1 MNNGDTRTAEAKK
14 FPILRG
20 PKQIIDRIIKA
31 LKEVYDPEIPVN
43 IYDLGLVY
51 EINVEGD
58 EKNPIIH
65 VVITLTAVGCP
76 VAGVLAAYVEEA
88 VRDAVPEAKDV
99 IVDITFDPPWT
110 PDYVTEE
117 GRETLKAIFG
127 YDVVE
132 EWKKQMAQQTQET

>member
-1 MNNGDTRTAEAKK
+1 MEKPK
-14 FPILRG
+14 FPVIRG
-20 PKQIIDRIIKA
+20 PKEIIDKIIKA

-51 EINVEGD
+51 EISVEG
-58 EKNPIIH
+58 EKDKPIIH

-88 VRDAVPEAKDV
+88 IRDAVPEAQDI
-99 IVDITFDPPWT
+99 IVDVTFDPPWS
-110 PDYVTEE
+110 PDFVTEE
-117 GRETLKAIFG
+117 GREMLKAVFG

-132 EWKKQMAQQTQET
+132 QWKQQFSARQS

>member
-1 MNNGDTRTAEAKK
+1 MSSEKPK
-14 FPILRG
+14 FPVIRG
-20 PKQIIDRIIKA
+20 PKEIVDRVIKA

-58 EKNPIIH
+58 PKNPIIH

-76 VAGVLAAYVEEA
+76 VTGVLAAYVEEA
-88 VRDAVPEAKDV
+88 IREAVPEAKDV
-99 IVDITFDPPWT
+99 IVDVTFDPPWS
-110 PDYVTEE
+110 PEYVTPE
-117 GRETLKAIFG
+117 GRELLKAIFG

-132 EWKKQMAQQTQET
+132 EWKRRMAQQQA

>member
-1 MNNGDTRTAEAKK
+1 MEGEKK
-14 FPILRG
+14 FPVIRG
-20 PKQIIDRIIKA
+20 PKEVVERIIKA

-58 EKNPIIH
+58 PKKPIIH

-88 VRDAVPEAKDV
+88 IRDAVPEAQDI
-99 IVDITFDPPWT
+99 IVDVTFDPPWS

-117 GRETLKAIFG
+117 GREMLKAIFG

-132 EWKKQMAQQTQET
+132 EWKKRMEGQLPA

>member
-1 MNNGDTRTAEAKK
+1 MSEQKPK

-20 PKQIIDRIIKA
+20 PKEIIDKIIAA

-51 EINVEGD
+51 EINVEG
-58 EKNPIIH
+58 EKEKPIIH

-76 VAGVLAAYVEEA
+76 VAGVIAAYVEEA
-88 VRDAVPEAKDV
+88 IRDAIPEAQDV

-110 PDYVTEE
+110 PDLVTKE
-117 GRETLKAIFG
+117 GRELLKAIFG

-132 EWKKQMAQQTQET
+132 QWKQQFAARESST

>member
-1 MNNGDTRTAEAKK
+1 MNMGSIQEFK
-14 FPILRG
+14 PPVIRG
-20 PKQIIDRIIKA
+20 PKEIVERVIKA

-58 EKNPIIH
+58 KEKPIIH
-65 VVITLTAVGCP
+65 IVITLTAVGCP
-76 VAGVLAAYVEEA
+76 VAGVIASYVEEA
-88 VRDAVPEAKDV
+88 VREAVPEAQEI
-99 IVDITFDPPWT
+99 IVDITFDPPWS

-117 GRETLKAIFG
+117 GRELLKAIFG

-132 EWKKQMAQQTQET
+132 EWKKRMQQTVEG